1 MEMSLFNCISTCLI
15 LTILTCNQIQL
26 LGTKN
31 PSSDSFNKI
40 HQVFKYMKCWEEKD
54 SSINLDNN
62 SSKSLY
68 CSLEK
73 CKGLVGK
80 KKKKVHKEWKD
91 KTETGEQYKGL
102 THGVHLGRE
111 NAQESLSHLARR
123 HQRTVEKKMNSLV
136 FTSHVVRQVRNKYQR
151 RKALMPET
159 VKGEQKIY
167 SSLQV

>member
-1 MEMSLFNCISTCLI
+1 MFDYIFTFSIKVKIKSKKKSSVMEMSLFNCISTCLI

-80 KKKKVHKEWKD
+80 KKKKECIKSE
-91 KTETGEQYKGL
+91 KTRQKQENNTKGSLMECIWAGKMHRKVLAIWQEDTKGL
-102 THGVHLGRE
+102 WK
-111 NAQESLSHLARR
+111 RR
-123 HQRTVEKKMNSLV
+123 WT
-136 FTSHVVRQVRNKYQR
+136 
-151 RKALMPET
+151 A
-159 VKGEQKIY
+159 
-167 SSLQV
+167 